1 MVGTYSLGM
10 DPAPQMIGVD
20 IGGSGARAACVGWD
34 DEGRLCVEESRE
46 IEWDD
51 GFDPLPL
58 REQLTYPGEV
68 TASEE
73 VSSSARVA
81 RLADLI
87 LSCTDWGYLSCHVA
101 APGLLTEDG
110 SGILAWR
117 NGPRR
122 STLIPDL
129 ERAMKAKRRELELS
143 VWPICSDSVACALG
157 EHHAHGG
164 ALHGVSNALCIAGG
178 SGVGEGLIVEGR
190 CFALNELD
198 PPLARAWELPCGED
212 ASIEDQVAPARVL
225 EAWRRAGGEGNPEA
239 QRSAEADALLDARD
253 RGVLTLIE
261 RARAWFDERGLPLE
275 RVALSQTLGRLYSED
290 SVRFTR
296 LAEQLGEV
304 EIATSSL
311 RGAPLAGAFM
321 SSMEER
327 S

>member
-1 MVGTYSLGM
+1 MQ
-10 DPAPQMIGVD
+10 PAPYMIGVD
-20 IGGSGARAACVGWD
+20 IGGSGARAACVDWD
-34 DEGRLCVEESRE
+34 EEGRLFVGE
-46 IEWDD
+46 IHELEWDD
-51 GFDPLPL
+51 GFEPVPLK
-58 REQLTYPGEV
+58 EQLTYPGEV
-68 TASEE
+68 TAFEE
-73 VSSSARVA
+73 VSSGARVA

-87 LSCTDWGYLSCHVA
+87 LSCTDWSYLFCHVA

-122 STLIPDL
+122 MTLIPDL
-129 ERAMKAKRRELELS
+129 ERALRSKRQNLECW
-143 VWPICSDSVACALG
+143 VRPICPDSVACALG

-164 ALHGVSNALCIAGG
+164 ALRGVSNALCIAGG

-190 CFALNELD
+190 CYALNELA
-198 PPLARAWELPCGED
+198 PPLARAWELIGGGD

-239 QRSAEADALLDARD
+239 QESAEAAALLDARD
-253 RGVLTLIE
+253 QGVLTLVE

-304 EIATSSL
+304 EVATSSL